1 MKRKVD
7 KPRLRV
13 RVGHSYNA
21 RFNSHHSQANAEL
34 IARPLTPLARFSKRF
49 DSFALL
55 EPGYDL
61 IHSYNAVP
69 ILTRCPFILTFE
81 DYAPRMPEDRPIPW
95 IEQYLVRRLLRPQCL
110 AILAMSEYA
119 VRQLKYQHRER
130 PELDRLLAKC
140 EVLYPSVRPTRSA
153 PKSAG
158 SELTLLFVGSDF
170 YRKGG
175 PALVRAHKSL
185 RKAGIPLRTTIVSS
199 LDWSIDDYIGPPDP
213 AGVEAAENELSAEGI
228 TLYRSLPNVEVR
240 RLMEQVDFLI
250 LPTFHDTF
258 GYVSLEAMAVA
269 TPVIATATCAQAE
282 TVEPGRSG
290 FLLDFDNDL
299 EVGKWTW
306 IYGQKRLGYVE
317 AYWSTIDSLAS
328 ALTERLWQCWD
339 ARYDYEAW
347 SGGALERIGVKF
359 HTDRARDRLE
369 QIYERVRRH

>member
-130 PELDRLLAKC
+130 HALDRLLAKC
-140 EVLYPSVRPTRSA
+140 EVLYPSVRPIRSA

-175 PALVRAHKSL
+175 QAL
-185 RKAGIPLRTTIVSS
+185 
-199 LDWSIDDYIGPPDP
+199 
-213 AGVEAAENELSAEGI
+213 
-228 TLYRSLPNVEVR
+228 
-240 RLMEQVDFLI
+240 
-250 LPTFHDTF
+250 
-258 GYVSLEAMAVA
+258 
-269 TPVIATATCAQAE
+269 
-282 TVEPGRSG
+282 
-290 FLLDFDNDL
+290 
-299 EVGKWTW
+299 
-306 IYGQKRLGYVE
+306 
-317 AYWSTIDSLAS
+317 
-328 ALTERLWQCWD
+328 
-339 ARYDYEAW
+339 
-347 SGGALERIGVKF
+347 
-359 HTDRARDRLE
+359 
-369 QIYERVRRH
+369 